1 MKKIFMLIISL
12 CLLASCANTNIV
24 ATVGKTKIT
33 KGEFEFYQSSIKNQ
47 LSGTELQTD
56 EDWQTQEIEGEKA
69 IEVAKRRAL
78 EIAIN
83 NAEYCEAAKAKG
95 IRLDSADK
103 QNIENTKQQVI
114 AGYGRESLYKQFLEI
129 NNITDDFIQLM
140 CESTVYYGKIADDVK
155 AEAPITDEETLK
167 YFQTEKKALESE
179 YRRAKHILILTQD
192 VKTGTAFSEEKQL
205 SAKELAE
212 SLYERV
218 KNGEDFDALMNEYSE
233 DTGLSQNPDGYIFSS
248 GDMVVEFEQAV
259 DSVSVGEVTMCRSSY
274 GYHIIKRLPIEYEGI
289 KSKIAD
295 AILKERVDAKIK
307 EWEEKYNIAITT
319 NDELIKSIK

>member
-12 CLLASCANTNIV
+12 CLLASCANTDIV

-33 KGEFEFYQSSIKNQ
+33 KGEFEFYLSSIKSQ
-47 LSGTELQTD
+47 LRGTELKTD

-69 IEVAKRRAL
+69 IDVAKRRAL

-83 NAEYCEAAKAKG
+83 NAEYCEAAKANG
-95 IRLDSADK
+95 IRLDSTEK
-103 QNIENTKQQVI
+103 QKIENTKQQVI
-114 AGYGRESLYKQFLEI
+114 SGYGGENLYKQFLEI

-140 CESTVYYGKIADDVK
+140 CESTVYYEKIADKVK
-155 AEAPITDEETLK
+155 EEEPVTEEEALN
-167 YFQTEKKALESE
+167 YFQTEKNALTSE

-192 VKTGTAFSEEKQL
+192 VKTGEAFSEEKQL
-205 SAKELAE
+205 SAKELADE
-212 SLYERV
+212 IYV
-218 KNGEDFDALMNEYSE
+218 KAQNGEDFDGLMSKYSQ
-233 DTGLSQNPDGYIFSS
+233 DPGLATNPDGYTFSS
-248 GDMVVEFEQAV
+248 GEMVAEFEQAV
-259 DSVSVGEVTMCRSSY
+259 DSVQVGEITMCKSSY

-307 EWEEKYNIAITT
+307 EWEEEYNIAITT